1 MIVMGQEKLGED
13 LETLREDVTRLRA
26 DLSQIAKS
34 LLERGKNETDT
45 AKERVIE
52 ELKFDL
58 QSARDKGRETVDTV
72 EHKIQ
77 EKPFMSLL
85 IAFLIGLV
93 LGKLFDHR

>member
-1 MIVMGQEKLGED
+1 MGQEKLGQD
-13 LETLREDVTRLRA
+13 LETLRDDVTKLRA

-34 LLERGKNETDT
+34 LLEKGKNERDS
-45 AKERVIE
+45 ARDRVLE
-52 ELKFDL
+52 ELSYDL
-58 QSARDKGRETVDTV
+58 RSARDKSRETVGTV

-93 LGKLFDHR
+93 LGKVFDRK

>member
-1 MIVMGQEKLGED
+1 MGQEKLGQD
-13 LETLREDVTRLRA
+13 LETLKDDVTKLRA

-34 LLERGKNETDT
+34 LLEKGKNERDS
-45 AKERVIE
+45 AKDRVLE
-52 ELKFDL
+52 ELSYDL
-58 QSARDKGRETVDTV
+58 RSARDKSRETVGTV

-93 LGKLFDHR
+93 LGKAFDRK

>member
-1 MIVMGQEKLGED
+1 MGQEKLGQD
-13 LETLREDVTRLRA
+13 LETLKDDVTKLRA

-34 LLERGKNETDT
+34 LLEKGKNERDS
-45 AKERVIE
+45 AKDRVLE
-52 ELKFDL
+52 ELSYDL
-58 QSARDKGRETVDTV
+58 RSARDKSRETVGTV

-93 LGKLFDHR
+93 LGKVFDRK